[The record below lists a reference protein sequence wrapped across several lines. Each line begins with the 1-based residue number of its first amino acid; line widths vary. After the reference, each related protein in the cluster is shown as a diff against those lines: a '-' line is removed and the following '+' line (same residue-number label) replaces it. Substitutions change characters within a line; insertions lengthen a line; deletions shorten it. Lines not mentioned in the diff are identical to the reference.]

1 MRALLLGLLLM
12 GCDDDTLK
20 GVGEPC
26 NSSGECA
33 AGLLCDFGMRPTH
46 TCQPEDS
53 VTRRDM
59 TFVPEMDMSG
69 DDQGVADMSQ
79 VD

>member
-1 MRALLLGLLLM
+1 MFLALLVI
-12 GCDDDTLK
+12 GCDDDNLA

-33 AGLLCDFGMRPTH
+33 AGLLCDFGRKEH

-59 TFVPEMDMSG
+59 TFVPDVDMG
-69 DDQGVADMSQ
+69 GEDQGMVDLSQ